1 MTCWPTQKTTQT
13 IHCLNQEN
21 EKRMT
26 VFTLNNQK
34 YTYPEDCQDVTIQ
47 QVIEFYRD
55 VYPTR
60 PALMLEL
67 SEAVSE
73 EPINEKR
80 VAAIEKKMQSKVW
93 ISAHLY
99 PYMCRVVHHF
109 CRVPVETL
117 QGTSPAHLEYLYHHC
132 IGAMRNPGEVQYK
145 QLYLID
151 GEVYKLPAKLMSQST
166 LQEFAEAAQY
176 EENAEQIKDG
186 NFEGLLNVCSVILR
200 KENEEYSEDVYNRNR
215 ERFKNLPLQTL
226 YEVGFFLKTLSLNY
240 VLGLNLSLL
249 KRAAQELQA
258 T

>member
-1 MTCWPTQKTTQT
+1 M
-13 IHCLNQEN
+13 I
-21 EKRMT
+21 
-26 VFTLNNQK
+26 VFTLNDTK
-34 YTYPEDCQDVTIQ
+34 YTHPETCEDVTIQ

-67 SEAVSE
+67 TEAVSE
-73 EPINEKR
+73 DPVNEKR
-80 VAAIEKKMQSKVW
+80 VTAIEKKMQSKVW

-99 PYMCRVVHHF
+99 PYFVRVVHHF
-109 CRVPVETL
+109 CRAPVETL

-132 IGAMRNPGEVQYK
+132 IGAMRNPGDVQHK

-151 GEVYKLPAKLMSQST
+151 GEVHTLPTQLMTYST

-176 EENAEQIKDG
+176 EEDAEIVSNGRPDTHE
-186 NFEGLLNVCSVILR
+186 FYEGLLNVCSVILR
-200 KENEEYSEDVYNRNR
+200 KEGEVYSEEVYERNR
-215 ERFKNLPLQTL
+215 KRFKSLPLQTL
-226 YEVGFFLKTLSLNY
+226 YEVGFFLRQLSLNY

-249 KRAAQELQA
+249 KRAAADLQM

>member
-1 MTCWPTQKTTQT
+1 M
-13 IHCLNQEN
+13 I
-21 EKRMT
+21 
-26 VFTLNNQK
+26 VFSLNNQK
-34 YTYPEDCQDVTIQ
+34 YTYPETCEDVTIQ

-60 PALMLEL
+60 PALMLEM
-67 SEAVSE
+67 SEAVNK
-73 EPINEKR
+73 EPVNEKQ

-93 ISAHLY
+93 ISTHLY
-99 PYMCRVVHHF
+99 QYMCRVVSHF
-109 CRVPVETL
+109 CNVPL
-117 QGTSPAHLEYLYHHC
+117 DALSKTSPDHLEYLYHNC
-132 IGAMRNPGEVQYK
+132 IGSMRNPNEVQYK

-151 GEVYKLPAKLMSQST
+151 GEVYKLPTKLMSQST

-200 KENEEYSEDVYNRNR
+200 KEDEEYSEDVYNRNR
-215 ERFKNLPLQTL
+215 ARFKTLPLQTL

-249 KRAAQELQA
+249 KRATAELQA
-258 T
+258 I

>member
-1 MTCWPTQKTTQT
+1 M
-13 IHCLNQEN
+13 I
-21 EKRMT
+21 
-26 VFTLNNQK
+26 VFTLNGTK
-34 YTYPEDCQDVTIQ
+34 YTHPEDCQDVTVQ

-60 PALMLEL
+60 PALILEL
-67 SEAVSE
+67 TEAVNE
-73 EPINEKR
+73 EPINENR

-99 PYMCRVVHHF
+99 PYMCRVVKHF
-109 CRVPVETL
+109 CGVDGITL
-117 QGTSPAHLEYLYHHC
+117 GQTSPAHLEYLYHHC
-132 IGAMRNPGEVQYK
+132 IGAMRNPGDVQYK

-151 GEVYKLPAKLMSQST
+151 GEVYKLPTKLMSQST

-186 NFEGLLNVCSVILR
+186 NWEGLLNVCSVILR
-200 KENEEYSEDVYNRNR
+200 KENEEYSEEVYNRNR
-215 ERFKNLPLQTL
+215 DRFRTLPLQTL

-249 KRAAQELQA
+249 KRAVQELQA

>member
-1 MTCWPTQKTTQT
+1 M
-13 IHCLNQEN
+13 I
-21 EKRMT
+21 

-34 YTYPEDCQDVTIQ
+34 YTHPETCEDVTIQ
-47 QVIEFYRD
+47 QVIDFYRD

-60 PALMLEL
+60 PALMLEMM
-67 SEAVSE
+67 EAASQ

-80 VAAIEKKMQSKVW
+80 VLAIEKKMQSKVW
-93 ISAHLY
+93 ISTQLY
-99 PYMCRVVHHF
+99 PYFVRVAHHF

-117 QGTSPAHLEYLYHHC
+117 QGTTPQHLEYLYHHC

-151 GEVYKLPAKLMSQST
+151 SEVYKLPTKLMSQST
-166 LQEFAEAAQY
+166 LQEFAESAQY
-176 EENAEQIKDG
+176 EENAETVSNGIQDSHE
-186 NFEGLLNVCSVILR
+186 FYEGLLNVCSVILR
-200 KENEEYSEDVYNRNR
+200 KENEEYSEDVYERNR
-215 ERFKNLPLQTL
+215 VRFKALPLQTL

-249 KRAAQELQA
+249 KRATAELQA

>member
-1 MTCWPTQKTTQT
+1 M
-13 IHCLNQEN
+13 I
-21 EKRMT
+21 
-26 VFTLNNQK
+26 VFKLNNQQ
-34 YTYPEDCQDVTIQ
+34 YTHPETCEDVTIQ

-60 PALMLEL
+60 PALMLEM
-67 SEAVSE
+67 SEVVSE
-73 EPINEKR
+73 EPINENR

-93 ISAHLY
+93 ISTQLY
-99 PYMCRVVHHF
+99 PYFVRVVHHF
-109 CRVPVETL
+109 CRVLVETL

-151 GEVYKLPAKLMSQST
+151 GEVYKLPTKLMSQST
-166 LQEFAEAAQY
+166 LQEFAESAQY
-176 EENAEQIKDG
+176 EENAEIASKGRPDTYE
-186 NFEGLLNVCSVILR
+186 FYEGLLNVCSVILR
-200 KENEEYSEDVYNRNR
+200 KEGEEYSEEVYERNR
-215 ERFKNLPLQTL
+215 KRFKTLPLQTL

-249 KRAAQELQA
+249 RRAAAELQM

>member
-1 MTCWPTQKTTQT
+1 M
-13 IHCLNQEN
+13 I
-21 EKRMT
+21 
-26 VFTLNNQK
+26 VFKLNNQQ
-34 YTYPEDCQDVTIQ
+34 YTHPETCEDVTIQ

-60 PALMLEL
+60 PALMLEM

-73 EPINEKR
+73 EPVNEKR

-93 ISAHLY
+93 ISTQLY
-99 PYMCRVVHHF
+99 PYFMRVVHHF
-109 CRVPVETL
+109 CRVPVEVL

-151 GEVYKLPAKLMSQST
+151 GEVYKLPTKLMSQST

-186 NFEGLLNVCSVILR
+186 NWEGLLNVCSVILR
-200 KENEEYSEDVYNRNR
+200 KENEEYSEEVYERNR
-215 ERFKNLPLQTL
+215 KRFKTLPLQTL

-249 KRAAQELQA
+249 KRAVQELQ
-258 T
+258 TT

>member
-1 MTCWPTQKTTQT
+1 M
-13 IHCLNQEN
+13 I
-21 EKRMT
+21 
-26 VFTLNNQK
+26 VFSLNNQR
-34 YTYPEDCQDVTIQ
+34 YTHPETCEDVTVQ

-73 EPINEKR
+73 EPINESR

-99 PYMCRVVHHF
+99 PYMCQVVSHF
-109 CRVPVETL
+109 CSVPHEAL
-117 QGTSPAHLEYLYHHC
+117 SKTSPDHLEYLYHHC
-132 IGAMRNPGEVQYK
+132 IGAMRNPSEVQYK
-145 QLYLID
+145 QFYLID
-151 GEVYKLPAKLMSQST
+151 GEIYKLPTKLMSQST

-176 EENAEQIKDG
+176 EENAQLVKDG
-186 NFEGLLNVCSVILR
+186 NWEGLLNVCSVILR
-200 KENEEYSEDVYNRNR
+200 KEDEEYSEEVYERNR
-215 ERFKNLPLQTL
+215 ERFKTLPLQTL

-249 KRAAQELQA
+249 KRAVADLQ
-258 T
+258 TT

>member
-1 MTCWPTQKTTQT
+1 MQKTKLM
-13 IHCLNQEN
+13 I
-21 EKRMT
+21 
-26 VFTLNNQK
+26 VFTLNGTK
-34 YTYPEDCQDVTIQ
+34 YTHPETCEDVTIQ

-67 SEAVSE
+67 TEAVSE
-73 EPINEKR
+73 DPVNEKR

-99 PYMCRVVHHF
+99 PYFVRVVHHF
-109 CRVPVETL
+109 CRAPVETL
-117 QGTSPAHLEYLYHHC
+117 QGTGPAHLEYLYHHC
-132 IGAMRNPGEVQYK
+132 IGAMRNPGDVQHK

-151 GEVYKLPAKLMSQST
+151 GEVYKLPTKLMSQST

-176 EENAEQIKDG
+176 EENAELIKDG

-200 KENEEYSEDVYNRNR
+200 KEGEEYSEDVYNRNR
-215 ERFKNLPLQTL
+215 ARFKTLPLQTL
-226 YEVGFFLKTLSLNY
+226 YEVGFFLRTLSLNY
-240 VLGLNLSLL
+240 VLGLNLYLL
-249 KRAAQELQA
+249 RRAAQELQM

>member
-1 MTCWPTQKTTQT
+1 M
-13 IHCLNQEN
+13 I
-21 EKRMT
+21 
-26 VFTLNNQK
+26 VFTLNGTK
-34 YTYPEDCQDVTIQ
+34 YTHPETCEDVTIQ

-67 SEAVSE
+67 TEAVSE
-73 EPINEKR
+73 DPVNEKR

-99 PYMCRVVHHF
+99 PYFVRVVHHF
-109 CRVPVETL
+109 CRAPVETL
-117 QGTSPAHLEYLYHHC
+117 QGTGPAHLEYLYHHC
-132 IGAMRNPGEVQYK
+132 IGAMRNPGDVQHK

-151 GEVYKLPAKLMSQST
+151 GEVYKLPTKLMSQST

-176 EENAEQIKDG
+176 EENAELIKDG

-200 KENEEYSEDVYNRNR
+200 KEGEEYSEDVYNRNR
-215 ERFKNLPLQTL
+215 ARFKTLPLQTL
-226 YEVGFFLKTLSLNY
+226 YEVGFFLRTLSLNY
-240 VLGLNLSLL
+240 VLGLNLYLL
-249 KRAAQELQA
+249 RRAAQELQM

>member
-1 MTCWPTQKTTQT
+1 M
-13 IHCLNQEN
+13 I
-21 EKRMT
+21 
-26 VFTLNNQK
+26 VFKLNNQQ
-34 YTYPEDCQDVTIQ
+34 YTHPETCEDVTIQ

-60 PALMLEL
+60 PALMLEM

-73 EPINEKR
+73 DPINEKR

-93 ISAHLY
+93 ISTQLY
-99 PYMCRVVHHF
+99 PYFVRVVHHF
-109 CRVPVETL
+109 CRAPMEVL
-117 QGTSPAHLEYLYHHC
+117 GDKKMNPAHLEYLYHHC

-151 GEVYKLPAKLMSQST
+151 GEVYKLPTKLMSQST

-186 NFEGLLNVCSVILR
+186 NWEGLLNVCSVILR
-200 KENEEYSEDVYNRNR
+200 KEGEEYSEEVYERNR
-215 ERFKNLPLQTL
+215 ARFKALPLQTL

-240 VLGLNLSLL
+240 VIGLNLSLL
-249 KRAAQELQA
+249 RRAVQELQ
-258 T
+258 TT

>member
-1 MTCWPTQKTTQT
+1 
-13 IHCLNQEN
+13 
-21 EKRMT
+21 MT
-26 VFTLNNQK
+26 VFSLNNQK
-34 YTYPEDCQDVTIQ
+34 YTHPETCEDVTIQ

-60 PALMLEL
+60 PALMLEM

-93 ISAHLY
+93 ISTQLY
-99 PYMCRVVHHF
+99 PYFVRVVSHF
-109 CRVPVETL
+109 CGVPVETL
-117 QGTSPAHLEYLYHHC
+117 QGTSPEHLEYLYHHC

-151 GEVYKLPAKLMSQST
+151 GEVYNLPTKLMSQST

-176 EENAEQIKDG
+176 EENAEIVSKGRPDTHE
-186 NFEGLLNVCSVILR
+186 FYEGLLNVCSVILR
-200 KENEEYSEDVYNRNR
+200 KENEEYSDDVYERNR
-215 ERFKNLPLQTL
+215 ARFKTLPLQTL

-249 KRAAQELQA
+249 KRAAAELQ
-258 T
+258 TT

>member
-1 MTCWPTQKTTQT
+1 M
-13 IHCLNQEN
+13 I
-21 EKRMT
+21 

-34 YTYPEDCQDVTIQ
+34 YTHPETCEDVTIQ

-73 EPINEKR
+73 EPINENR

-99 PYMCRVVHHF
+99 PYFVRVVHHF

-117 QGTSPAHLEYLYHHC
+117 QSTSPAHLEYLYHHC
-132 IGAMRNPGEVQYK
+132 IGAMRNPGDVQHK

-151 GEVYKLPAKLMSQST
+151 GEVHTLPTQLMTYST

-176 EENAEQIKDG
+176 EENAEILSKGRPDTCE
-186 NFEGLLNVCSVILR
+186 FYEGLLNVCSVILR
-200 KENEEYSEDVYNRNR
+200 KEGEMYSEEVYNRNR
-215 ERFKNLPLQTL
+215 KRFKTLPLQTL
-226 YEVGFFLKTLSLNY
+226 YEVGFFLRQLSLNY

>member
-1 MTCWPTQKTTQT
+1 M
-13 IHCLNQEN
+13 I
-21 EKRMT
+21 

-34 YTYPEDCQDVTIQ
+34 YTHPETCEDVTIQ
-47 QVIEFYRD
+47 QVIKFYRD

-60 PALMLEL
+60 PALMLEM

-80 VAAIEKKMQSKVW
+80 VAAIEKRMQSKVW
-93 ISAHLY
+93 ISTHLY
-99 PYMCRVVHHF
+99 PYFVRVVHHF

-117 QGTSPAHLEYLYHHC
+117 QGTSPQHLEYLYHHC

-151 GEVYKLPAKLMSQST
+151 GEVYKLPTKLMSQST

-176 EENAEQIKDG
+176 EENAQMVKDG
-186 NFEGLLNVCSVILR
+186 NWEGLLNVCSVILR
-200 KENEEYSEDVYNRNR
+200 KENEEYSEDVYERNR
-215 ERFKNLPLQTL
+215 ARFKTLPLQTL

-249 KRAAQELQA
+249 KRAVQELQ
-258 T
+258 TT

>member
-1 MTCWPTQKTTQT
+1 M
-13 IHCLNQEN
+13 I
-21 EKRMT
+21 

-34 YTYPEDCQDVTIQ
+34 YAHPETCEDITIQ

-55 VYPTR
+55 VCPTR
-60 PALMLEL
+60 PALMLEM

-80 VAAIEKKMQSKVW
+80 VTAIEKKMQSKVW
-93 ISAHLY
+93 ISTQLY
-99 PYMCRVVHHF
+99 PYFVRVVHHF
-109 CRVPVETL
+109 CRVPL
-117 QGTSPAHLEYLYHHC
+117 SDLDLIKPQSLEYLYHHC

-151 GEVYKLPAKLMSQST
+151 GEVYKLPTKLMSQST

-176 EENAEQIKDG
+176 EENAQIVSKGRQDSHE
-186 NFEGLLNVCSVILR
+186 FYEGLLNVCSVILR
-200 KENEEYSEDVYNRNR
+200 KENEEYSEDVYERNR
-215 ERFKNLPLQTL
+215 KRFKTLPLQTL

-249 KRAAQELQA
+249 KRAVQELQ
-258 T
+258 TT

>member
-1 MTCWPTQKTTQT
+1 
-13 IHCLNQEN
+13 
-21 EKRMT
+21 MT
-26 VFTLNNQK
+26 VFSLNNQK
-34 YTYPEDCQDVTIQ
+34 YTHPETCEDVTIQ

-60 PALMLEL
+60 PALMLEM

-93 ISAHLY
+93 ISTQLY
-99 PYMCRVVHHF
+99 PYFVRVVSHF
-109 CRVPVETL
+109 CGVPVETL
-117 QGTSPAHLEYLYHHC
+117 QGTSPEHLEYLYHHC

-151 GEVYKLPAKLMSQST
+151 GEVYNLPTKLMSQST

-176 EENAEQIKDG
+176 EENAEIVSKGRPDTHE
-186 NFEGLLNVCSVILR
+186 FYEGLLNVCSVILR
-200 KENEEYSEDVYNRNR
+200 KENEEYSDDVYERNR
-215 ERFKNLPLQTL
+215 KRFKTLPLQTL

-240 VLGLNLSLL
+240 VLGLRSAG
-249 KRAAQELQA
+249 RGRCRVVDYP
-258 T
+258 

>member
-1 MTCWPTQKTTQT
+1 
-13 IHCLNQEN
+13 
-21 EKRMT
+21 MT
-26 VFTLNNQK
+26 VFTLNKQK
-34 YTYPEDCQDVTIQ
+34 YTYPETCEDVTIQ

-55 VYPTR
+55 VYPMR

-67 SEAVSE
+67 TEAASE

-80 VAAIEKKMQSKVW
+80 IAAIEKKMQSKVW

-99 PYMCRVVHHF
+99 PYFVRVVHHF
-109 CRVPVETL
+109 CRVDEDTL
-117 QGTSPAHLEYLYHHC
+117 YQTSPEHLEFLYHHC
-132 IGAMRNPGEVQYK
+132 IGAMRNPGDVQYK

-151 GEVYKLPAKLMSQST
+151 GEVYKLPTKLMSQST
-166 LQEFAEAAQY
+166 LQEFAESAQY

-215 ERFKNLPLQTL
+215 ARFKTLPLQTL
-226 YEVGFFLKTLSLNY
+226 YEVGFFLRQLSLNY

-249 KRAAQELQA
+249 KRATAELQ
-258 T
+258 TT

>member
-1 MTCWPTQKTTQT
+1 M
-13 IHCLNQEN
+13 I
-21 EKRMT
+21 
-26 VFTLNNQK
+26 VFSLNNQK
-34 YTYPEDCQDVTIQ
+34 YAHPETCEDVIIQ

-67 SEAVSE
+67 SDAVSE

-99 PYMCRVVHHF
+99 PYMCRVVSHF
-109 CRVPVETL
+109 CAIDNATL
-117 QGTSPAHLEYLYHHC
+117 SQTSPDHLEYLYHYC
-132 IGAMRNPGEVQYK
+132 IGAMRNPGDVQYK

-151 GEVYKLPAKLMSQST
+151 GEVYKLPTKLMSQST
-166 LQEFAEAAQY
+166 LQEFAESAQY

-200 KENEEYSEDVYNRNR
+200 KENEEYSEEVYNRNR
-215 ERFKNLPLQTL
+215 ARFKTLPLQTL

-249 KRAAQELQA
+249 RRAA
-258 T
+258 

>member
-1 MTCWPTQKTTQT
+1 M
-13 IHCLNQEN
+13 I
-21 EKRMT
+21 
-26 VFTLNNQK
+26 VFTLNDTK
-34 YTYPEDCQDVTIQ
+34 YTHPETCEDVTIQ

-67 SEAVSE
+67 TEAVSE
-73 EPINEKR
+73 DPVNEKR

-99 PYMCRVVHHF
+99 PYFVRVVHHF
-109 CRVPVETL
+109 CRAPVETL

-132 IGAMRNPGEVQYK
+132 IGAMRNPGDVQHK

-151 GEVYKLPAKLMSQST
+151 GEVHTLPTQLMTYST

-176 EENAEQIKDG
+176 EENAEIVSKGRPDTHE
-186 NFEGLLNVCSVILR
+186 FYEGLLNVCSVILR
-200 KENEEYSEDVYNRNR
+200 KEGEVYSEEVYERNR
-215 ERFKNLPLQTL
+215 KRFKSLPLQTL
-226 YEVGFFLKTLSLNY
+226 YEVGFFLRQLSLNY

-249 KRAAQELQA
+249 KRAAAELQ
-258 T
+258 TT

>member
-1 MTCWPTQKTTQT
+1 M
-13 IHCLNQEN
+13 I
-21 EKRMT
+21 

-34 YTYPEDCQDVTIQ
+34 YTHPETCEDVTIQ

-55 VYPTR
+55 VYPAR
-60 PALMLEL
+60 PVLMQQMAW
-67 SEAVSE
+67 AVSE

-80 VAAIEKKMQSKVW
+80 VSEIEKKMQSKVW
-93 ISAHLY
+93 VSTHLY

-117 QGTSPAHLEYLYHHC
+117 QGTTPGHLEYLYHHC

-151 GEVYKLPAKLMSQST
+151 GEVHTLPIQLMTYST

-176 EENAEQIKDG
+176 EENAEIVSKGRPDTHE
-186 NFEGLLNVCSVILR
+186 FYEGLLNVCSVILR
-200 KENEEYSEDVYNRNR
+200 KEGEEYSEDVYNRNR
-215 ERFKNLPLQTL
+215 ARFKTLPLQTL

-249 KRAAQELQA
+249 KRAVQELQ
-258 T
+258 TT